1 MEYSDSSGNV
11 EQVDPSKSITNTSN
25 SQIVIAERGVLVVH
39 PQEISHLQVL
49 SKPKS
54 RKLLL
59 LSLLSTGAVAVLMV
73 GAVRWQYALTH
84 EVTDRAYVATDTYA
98 VNTRIPG
105 QVVSVTATENQVV
118 KKGSVLVKLNPL
130 KYQAKVKQAQISL
143 EQAQQQVKKATTNRD
158 TAKAKIRNQSKI
170 QIPGQN
176 DAAVV
181 AARSQLK
188 AAQSK
193 LKPVFAAFA
202 KAELDYEHFV
212 KLHQSGNTPLKTLQD
227 SRTKYDNLFKQHNSS
242 IEKVRLART
251 KLTTAQQNYLD
262 GQIKSAQQKV
272 EDARKSSQEAKAKL
286 QQKLELDSKKVL
298 YNQAKSQQKMQED
311 SKKRQEEQTKLQ
323 EKIEQNSKKALKPQA
338 KLNKKPNQAQTSKS
352 SDQQKLEKLQAD
364 QRKAEKLQAN
374 ELKANQQKLEK
385 LVEKLK
391 ADHQKAVIQLEKQ
404 FAAKQE
410 EQNKAI
416 GRLSEQKQVVTQ
428 QAETESL
435 VLDYE
440 KSQIYLK
447 TAQTRLKQ
455 AQTQLKNAEYQ
466 LYYTKITA
474 PNNGQINIKRTQAG
488 QKVEPGQTLM
498 SLVPQK
504 PWIAADFEEEQLKKI
519 KPGQSVQI
527 QLKALTDKTFTG
539 KVQSV
544 LPPSKAQYNHLR
556 PPVKISFDP
565 KTLGKY
571 KLLITPGTPASVK
584 IEL

>member
-11 EQVDPSKSITNTSN
+11 EQADPSQSITNTSN
-25 SQIVIAERGVLVVH
+25 SQIVVAERGVLVVH
-39 PQEISHLQVL
+39 PQQISHLQVL

-54 RKLLL
+54 RKLMLV
-59 LSLLSTGAVAVLMV
+59 SLLSTGAVAVLIG

-84 EVTDRAYVATDTYA
+84 EVTDKAYVATDTYA

-130 KYQAKVKQAQISL
+130 EYQAKVKQAQISL

-158 TAKAKIRNQSKI
+158 TAKAKIKNQSKI
-170 QIPGQN
+170 QIPGKN

-188 AAQSK
+188 AAQSE

-212 KLHQSGNTPLKTLQD
+212 KLHQSGNTPLKILQD

-286 QQKLELDSKKVL
+286 QQKLELDSKKLL
-298 YNQAKSQQKMQED
+298 YDKAKLQQKMQED

-323 EKIEQNSKKALKPQA
+323 QKIEQDSKKVLEAQA
-338 KLNKKPNQAQTSKS
+338 KLKKKPNQAQTSKS

-364 QRKAEKLQAN
+364 QRKAEKLQAD

-385 LVEKLK
+385 LKL
-391 ADHQKAVIQLEKQ
+391 DHQKALIQLDKQ
-404 FAAKQE
+404 FAVKQE
-410 EQNKAI
+410 QQNKTI
-416 GRLSEQKQVVTQ
+416 TRLTTQKQVVTQ
-428 QAETESL
+428 QAEAESL

-447 TAQTRLKQ
+447 TAQTGLKQ
-455 AQTQLKNAEYQ
+455 AQTRLKNAEYQ

>member
-1 MEYSDSSGNV
+1 MEYSDSSGNNL
-11 EQVDPSKSITNTSN
+11 EQADPTKSITNTSN
-25 SQIVIAERGVLVVH
+25 SQIVVADRGVLVVH
-39 PQEISHLQVL
+39 PQEISHLHVL
-49 SKPKS
+49 STPKS
-54 RKLLL
+54 RQLLL
-59 LSLLSTGAVAVLMV
+59 MSLLSTGAVAVLIG
-73 GAVRWQYALTH
+73 GAVRWRYTLTH

-98 VNTRIPG
+98 INTRIPG
-105 QVVSVTATENQVV
+105 QVVSVTATENQIV

-130 KYQAKVKQAQISL
+130 EYQAKVKQAQISL

-170 QIPGQN
+170 QVPGQN
-176 DAAVV
+176 DVAVV
-181 AARSQLK
+181 ATRSQLK

-193 LKPVFAAFA
+193 LKPVFTAFA

-212 KLHQSGNTPLKTLQD
+212 KLYQSGNTPLKTLQD
-227 SRTKYDNLFKQHNSS
+227 SRTKYDNLFKQHNSLT
-242 IEKVRLART
+242 EKVRLARA

-262 GQIKSAQQKV
+262 GQIKLAQQKV

-286 QQKLELDSKKVL
+286 QQKLELDSKKIL
-298 YNQAKSQQKMQED
+298 KIQAKSQQKIEQD
-311 SKKRQEEQTKLQ
+311 SKNILEAQAE
-323 EKIEQNSKKALKPQA
+323 LK
-338 KLNKKPNQAQTSKS
+338 KKPNQTQTSKS
-352 SDQQKLEKLQAD
+352 TDQQKL
-364 QRKAEKLQAN
+364 
-374 ELKANQQKLEK
+374 
-385 LVEKLK
+385 EKLK

-410 EQNKAI
+410 QQNKAI
-416 GRLSEQKQVVTQ
+416 TRLTTQKQVVTK

-435 VLDYE
+435 LLDYE

-447 TAQTRLKQ
+447 MAKNGLKQ

-544 LPPSKAQYNHLR
+544 LPPSKAQHNHLR

-571 KLLITPGTPASVK
+571 RLLITPGTPASVK

>member
-11 EQVDPSKSITNTSN
+11 EQVDPSKSITKTSN

-59 LSLLSTGAVAVLMV
+59 LSLLSTGAVAVLIG

-84 EVTDRAYVATDTYA
+84 EVTDRAYVAADTYA

-158 TAKAKIRNQSKI
+158 TASSKIRNQSKI
-170 QIPGQN
+170 QIKGMN

-181 AARSQLK
+181 AARSELK

-193 LKPVFAAFA
+193 LKAVFATFA
-202 KAELDYEHFV
+202 KAKLDYEHFV

-227 SRTKYDNLFKQHNSS
+227 SKTKYDNLFKQHNSS

-251 KLTTAQQNYLD
+251 KLTTAQQNFLD
-262 GQIKSAQQKV
+262 GQIKLAQQKV
-272 EDARKSSQEAKAKL
+272 EDARKNSQEAKAKL
-286 QQKLELDSKKVL
+286 QQKIEQDSKKIL
-298 YNQAKSQQKMQED
+298 ED
-311 SKKRQEEQTKLQ
+311 
-323 EKIEQNSKKALKPQA
+323 QA
-338 KLNKKPNQAQTSKS
+338 KLK
-352 SDQQKLEKLQAD
+352 
-364 QRKAEKLQAN
+364 
-374 ELKANQQKLEK
+374 
-385 LVEKLK
+385 KLK

-410 EQNKAI
+410 QQNKAI
-416 GRLSEQKQVVTQ
+416 TRLTTHKQVVTQ

>member
-11 EQVDPSKSITNTSN
+11 EQADPSQSITNTSN
-25 SQIVIAERGVLVVH
+25 SQIVVAEQGVLVVH

-59 LSLLSTGAVAVLMV
+59 MSLLSTGAVAVLIG

-105 QVVSVTATENQVV
+105 QVVSVAATENQIV

-143 EQAQQQVKKATTNRD
+143 EQAQQQVKKATTNREA
-158 TAKAKIRNQSKI
+158 AKAKIKNQSKI
-170 QIPGQN
+170 QVPGQN
-176 DAAVV
+176 DAVVV

-227 SRTKYDNLFKQHNSS
+227 SKTKYDNLFKQHNSS

-262 GQIKSAQQKV
+262 RQIKSAQQKV

-286 QQKLELDSKKVL
+286 QQKLELYRKKVL
-298 YNQAKSQQKMQED
+298 DNQAKSQQK
-311 SKKRQEEQTKLQ
+311 
-323 EKIEQNSKKALKPQA
+323 IEQYSKNVLEVQA
-338 KLNKKPNQAQTSKS
+338 KVK
-352 SDQQKLEKLQAD
+352 
-364 QRKAEKLQAN
+364 
-374 ELKANQQKLEK
+374 
-385 LVEKLK
+385 KLK

-410 EQNKAI
+410 QQNKAI
-416 GRLSEQKQVVTQ
+416 TRLTTQKQVVTQ

>member
-11 EQVDPSKSITNTSN
+11 EQADPSQSITNTSN
-25 SQIVIAERGVLVVH
+25 SQIVVAERGVLAVH

-54 RKLLL
+54 RKLMLI
-59 LSLLSTGAVAVLMV
+59 SLLSTSAVAVLIG

-130 KYQAKVKQAQISL
+130 EYQAKVKQAQISL

-158 TAKAKIRNQSKI
+158 TAKAKIKNQSKI
-170 QIPGQN
+170 QILGKN

-188 AAQSK
+188 AAQSE

-212 KLHQSGNTPLKTLQD
+212 KLHQSGNTPLKILQD

-272 EDARKSSQEAKAKL
+272 KDARESSQEAKAKL
-286 QQKLELDSKKVL
+286 QQKLELDSNKILDK
-298 YNQAKSQQKMQED
+298 QAKSQQKRQED

-323 EKIEQNSKKALKPQA
+323 HEIEQDSKKVLEAQA
-338 KLNKKPNQAQTSKS
+338 KLKKKSNQVQTSKS

-364 QRKAEKLQAN
+364 QRKDEKLQAD

-385 LVEKLK
+385 LKV
-391 ADHQKAVIQLEKQ
+391 DHQKAVIELEKQ

-410 EQNKAI
+410 QQNKAI
-416 GRLSEQKQVVTQ
+416 TRLTTQKQVVTQ

-447 TAQTRLKQ
+447 TAQTGLKQ

-571 KLLITPGTPASVK
+571 RLLITPGTPASVK